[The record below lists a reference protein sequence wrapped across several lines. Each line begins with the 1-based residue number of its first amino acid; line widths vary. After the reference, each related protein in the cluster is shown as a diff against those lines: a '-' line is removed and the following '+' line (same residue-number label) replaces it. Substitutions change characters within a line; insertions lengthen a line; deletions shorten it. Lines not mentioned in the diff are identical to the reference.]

1 MTKRPLKILTVFGTR
16 PEVIKLFPVID
27 KLEQNEDF
35 DSFVVST
42 SQHRQMIDD
51 LIDLFSL
58 KVDHDLNIMQAN
70 QSLLDICNRS
80 ISGLDP
86 LLKIHQ
92 PDLVLVQGDTTT
104 AFIAALAAFYH
115 RIPVGHVEAG
125 LRSFNKDHPYPEEIN
140 RRLISVVCDLH
151 FVPTAKNAENLY
163 NESVDVQKVF
173 RTGNTVIDALLHVA
187 KQDGQLLKEYI
198 ALEAMDSHR
207 MILVTAHRRENWGK
221 PLENLCYGL
230 RDLVRSYRDIEVVYP
245 VHLNPNV
252 RETVFGILGQQKRV
266 HLLDPLP
273 YGPFVEA
280 MAKSYLII
288 TDSGGVQEEGPSLRK
303 PILVFR
309 EVTERPEGLATG
321 GVKLIGLEK
330 DRLVR
335 EASRLLEDPDAYQGM
350 QANGNPYGDGRAA
363 ERIIQAIRHY
373 FFGEARPA
381 DFVPPGNLKA

>member
-1 MTKRPLKILTVFGTR
+1 
-16 PEVIKLFPVID
+16 
-27 KLEQNEDF
+27 
-35 DSFVVST
+35 
-42 SQHRQMIDD
+42 
-51 LIDLFSL
+51 
-58 KVDHDLNIMQAN
+58 
-70 QSLLDICNRS
+70 
-80 ISGLDP
+80 
-86 LLKIHQ
+86 
-92 PDLVLVQGDTTT
+92 
-104 AFIAALAAFYH
+104 
-115 RIPVGHVEAG
+115 VEAG

-163 NESVDVQKVF
+163 SESVDAEKVF

-187 KQDGQLLKEYI
+187 KKDDQLLKKYI

-221 PLENLCYGL
+221 PLENLCHGL
-230 RDLVRSYRDIEVVYP
+230 RDLVRSYHDIEVIYP

-252 RETVFGILGQQKRV
+252 RGTVFAILGQLERV

-288 TDSGGVQEEGPSLRK
+288 TDSGGIQEEGPSLRK

-330 DRLVR
+330 DHLVR
-335 EASRLLEDPDAYQGM
+335 EVSRLLDYPDAYQGM

-363 ERIIQAIRHY
+363 ERIVQAIKYH
-373 FFGEARPA
+373 FGLGERPE
-381 DFVPPGNLKA
+381 DFVSPV